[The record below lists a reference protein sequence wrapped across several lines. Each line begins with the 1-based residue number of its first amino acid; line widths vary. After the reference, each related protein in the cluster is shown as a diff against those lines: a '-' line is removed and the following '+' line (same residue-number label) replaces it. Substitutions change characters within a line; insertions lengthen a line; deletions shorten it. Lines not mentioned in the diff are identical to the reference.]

1 MMRRA
6 ISRILTRSFMAVE
19 RIQVKAH
26 QIRRRWDFYW
36 RQGRHHHW
44 ETLEPPLL
52 EDWLEVLDGV
62 RRRAQRRQ
70 YAPDEAAKVEALIRE
85 RFPEAEL

>member
-1 MMRRA
+1 MARDDIEWVRA
-6 ISRILTRSFMAVE
+6 NADGE

-26 QIRRRWDFYW
+26 QIRTRWDFYW

-44 ETLEPPLL
+44 EKLEPPLL

-85 RFPEAEL
+85 RFPTAEL